1 MPMFDNTSS
10 SQTTTQDTTQ
20 DTTTQTVEE
29 TTVEENIPDINLI
42 VENGNGQ
49 PDANSYC
56 DLDFALEYCTMKGYS
71 DWQKLSENEQKIYL
85 IRGTE
90 FVDNYYEWKGFRRLK
105 NQSMAFP
112 RVELYDTD
120 HYEVEGIP
128 ERLKKACVEA
138 AWLNASSGTDTLF
151 TTEDE
156 NGKIKRQKVDSLEV
170 EYFEKS
176 SSSSTNSSE
185 IDYTSIYGIL
195 NKLLKGLY
203 KTGSSASRV
212 CSRVIQT
219 GW

>member
-10 SQTTTQDTTQ
+10 SQTTTQDVVQ
-20 DTTTQTVEE
+20 DTTSQIVEE
-29 TTVEENIPDINLI
+29 TTTEGNIPDINLI
-42 VENGNGQ
+42 TENGNGL

-71 DWQKLSENEQKIYL
+71 DWQKLSESEQKIYL

-90 FVDNYYEWKGFRRLK
+90 FVDNYYEWKGFRRSK

-112 RVELYDTD
+112 RVELYDSD

-128 ERLKKACVEA
+128 ERLKKACIEA
-138 AWLNASSGTDTLF
+138 AWLNASSGTETLF

-156 NGKIKRQKVDSLEV
+156 NGKIKRQKVDRLEV

-176 SSSSTNSSE
+176 SSSRTNSSE
-185 IDYTSIYGIL
+185 IDYTSIYDIL

-203 KTGSSASRV
+203 KTGSLSSRI
-212 CSRVIQT
+212 CSRVIQS
-219 GW
+219 GL